1 MLKKVKDKYN
11 IRKNGGEKLN
21 KKDSTTE
28 INVFKVAATYIGTV
42 VGAGFA
48 SGQEVLQFFSA
59 YGMSGIWGIALAT
72 LLFFFFGYT
81 ILLIGKALRVKSYVE
96 VVRYSNGKFLGTII
110 DIIITIFLFG
120 ALAAMIAGA
129 GAIFEQ
135 QFNLSPLWGTVLM
148 GIISLLTVIT
158 GIKGVINAISYVVP
172 ILLASVFFIAIYSVV
187 LNPITTGDLQMAN
200 TLEGVAPNW
209 FISALNYASYNLV
222 IAVAVLA
229 PMGARSDSKKTLF
242 WGALLGGLG
251 LGIGIVAI
259 FLSILTNLD
268 SVANVEVPMIM
279 IASKIGVI
287 IQLVFAVV
295 LFAEVYTTAVGNLYG
310 FVSRMNFIADRYRI
324 WVIVGTTIA
333 AFLVS
338 QVGFS
343 AMVKYLYPAV
353 GYGGLLFFAGLLY
366 VWIFKRKEIL

>member
-1 MLKKVKDKYN
+1 MN
-11 IRKNGGEKLN
+11 KN
-21 KKDSTTE
+21 TAAE
-28 INVFKVAATYIGTV
+28 INIFKVSATYIGTV

-59 YGMSGIWGIALAT
+59 YGMNGLFGIFVST

-81 ILLIGKALRVKSYVE
+81 ILLIGMSLNVSSYVE
-96 VVRYSNGKFLGTII
+96 VVRFSNGRFFGTII

-129 GAIFEQ
+129 GAIFDQ
-135 QFNLSPLWGTVLM
+135 QFDISSIWGTILM
-148 GIISLLTVIT
+148 AIISLLTVIT

-172 ILLASVFFIAIYSVV
+172 VLLVSVLFIAIYS
-187 LNPITTGDLQMAN
+187 LYINPITTADLQIAN

-209 FISALNYASYNLV
+209 FISSLNYASYNLV
-222 IAVAVLA
+222 IAVAILA
-229 PMGARSDSKKTLF
+229 PMGAKAKNKRTLF

-268 SVANVEVPMIM
+268 IVANVEVPMIL
-279 IASKIGVI
+279 IASKIAI
-287 IQLVFAVV
+287 YIQLIFAIV

-310 FVSRMNFIADRYRI
+310 FVSRMNFIPDRYQI
-324 WVIVGTTIA
+324 WVIAGTTVV

-343 AMVKYLYPAV
+343 SMVKYLYPTV
-353 GYGGLLFFAGLLY
+353 GYAGFLFFAGLLY
-366 VWIFKRKEIL
+366 VWIFKRNELS

>member
-1 MLKKVKDKYN
+1 M
-11 IRKNGGEKLN
+11 N
-21 KKDSTTE
+21 KTTATE

-59 YGMSGIWGIALAT
+59 YGMNGILGIIIST
-72 LLFFFFGYT
+72 FLFFFFGYT
-81 ILLIGKALRVKSYVE
+81 ILIIGQALKVNSYVE
-96 VVRYSNGKFLGTII
+96 VVRFSNGKFLGTII

-129 GAIFEQ
+129 GAIFDE
-135 QFNLSPLWGTVLM
+135 QFNISPLWGTLLM
-148 GIISLLTVIT
+148 AIISLLTVIT

-172 ILLASVFFIAIYSVV
+172 VLLVSVFFIAIYS
-187 LNPITTGDLQMAN
+187 LSINPITSADLQIAN
-200 TLEGVAPNW
+200 TLEGAAPNW
-209 FISALNYASYNLV
+209 VISALNYTSYNLV

-229 PMGARSDSKKTLF
+229 PMGAKAKSRKTLF

-251 LGIGIVAI
+251 LGVGVVAI

-268 SVANVEVPMIM
+268 IVVNVEVPMIM
-279 IASKIGVI
+279 IASTIATYIQI
-287 IQLVFAVV
+287 IFAVV

-310 FVSRMNFIADRYRI
+310 FVSRMNFIPDRFHI
-324 WVIVGTTIA
+324 WVIVGSTIA

-338 QVGFS
+338 QIGFS

-366 VWIFKRKEIL
+366 VWIFKRSELNERSK